1 MKKCVACITALLV
14 ALLAFGGMAV
24 AIEDWSIEKT
34 VDTEEL
40 TLDRGESATIEF
52 TVVTVN
58 DGSTETVQVVDP
70 GLTLDGEEVW
80 WGDQEG
86 DTMSIGGFEFQME
99 PPFQGPMGPPTLE
112 ESSFAYEVLITN
124 VEAAYESTF
133 VLENNAFLTTGDEEN
148 QLEASA
154 AVSIVTPAAPVEE
167 EEATEND
174 EAETVVDAVYEED
187 PLVVTL
193 YVDSLEYEINEEAN
207 TMDVAPFIEDDR
219 TFVPVSFIATAFGL
233 EADWGP
239 KEALTE
245 WVTFENEDM
254 LVEIE
259 IGSPYITVTE
269 GFVERTETADV
280 AAQIVDDRTFLPLRA
295 VGEIFGADFDWGP
308 KDALTEWVSFT
319 LE

>member
-1 MKKCVACITALLV
+1 MKKTVACITALLV

-24 AIEDWSIEKT
+24 AIEDWSIQKT

-40 TLDRGESATIEF
+40 TLDRGESATIEY

-70 GLTLDGEEVW
+70 ALTLDGEEVMW
-80 WGDQEG
+80 MDVEG
-86 DTMSIGGFEFQME
+86 DVMSIGGFELQMD
-99 PPFQGPMGPPTLE
+99 PPFEGPMGPPTLE
-112 ESSFAYEVLITN
+112 EGSFAYEVTITN

-133 VLENNAFLTTGDEEN
+133 VLENNARLTTGDEEN
-148 QLEASA
+148 QLTASA
-154 AVSIVTPAAPVEE
+154 AVTIVTPAAPVEE
-167 EEATEND
+167 EE
-174 EAETVVDAVYEED
+174 

-193 YVDSLEYEINEEAN
+193 YVDSLEYEINDEVN

-219 TFVPVSFIATAFGL
+219 TFVPVSFIASAFGL

-308 KDALTEWVSFT
+308 KEALTEWVSFT

>member
-1 MKKCVACITALLV
+1 MKKTVACITAVLV
-14 ALLAFGGMAV
+14 AVLAFGGMAAAV
-24 AIEDWSIEKT
+24 EDWSIEKT

-40 TLDRGESATIEF
+40 TLDRGESATVEY

-58 DGSTETVQVVDP
+58 DGSTETTQVVDP
-70 GLTLDGEEVW
+70 GLTLDGEDVW
-80 WGDQEG
+80 WGDLEG

-99 PPFQGPMGPPTLE
+99 PPFQGPMGPPSLE
-112 ESSFAYEVLITN
+112 GSSFAYEVVITN
-124 VEAAYESTF
+124 VEAAYDSTF
-133 VLENNAFLTTGDEEN
+133 VLENNAILTTGDEES
-148 QLEASA
+148 QLEASV
-154 AVSIVTPAAPVEE
+154 AVTIVT
-167 EEATEND
+167 ND
-174 EAETVVDAVYEED
+174 EPETVVDEVYEED

-193 YVDSLEYEINEEAN
+193 YVNSLEYEINDEAAF
-207 TMDVAPFIEDDR
+207 MDVAPFIEDDR
-219 TFVPVSFIATAFGL
+219 TFVPVSFIADAFGL

-269 GFVERTETADV
+269 DGVERTETADV
-280 AAQIVDDRTFLPLRA
+280 AAQIVEDRTFLPLRA

-308 KDALTEWVSFT
+308 KETVTEWVSFT

>member
-1 MKKCVACITALLV
+1 MKKTVACITALLV
-14 ALLAFGGMAV
+14 VLLAFGGMAV

-40 TLDRGESATIEF
+40 TLDRGESATIEY

-58 DGSTETVQVVDP
+58 DGSIETVQVVDP
-70 GLTLDGEEVW
+70 ALTLDGEEVMW
-80 WGDQEG
+80 MDVEG
-86 DTMSIGGFEFQME
+86 DVMSIGGFELQVD
-99 PPFQGPMGPPTLE
+99 PPYDGPMGPPTLE
-112 ESSFAYEVLITN
+112 ERSFAYEVTIAN

-133 VLENNAFLTTGDEEN
+133 VLENNALLTTGDEEN
-148 QLEASA
+148 QLTASA
-154 AVSIVTPAAPVEE
+154 AVTIVTPAAPVEE
-167 EEATEND
+167 E
-174 EAETVVDAVYEED
+174 TVVDEVYEED

-193 YVDSLEYEINEEAN
+193 YVDSLEYEINDEAN

-219 TFVPVSFIATAFGL
+219 TFVPVSFIANAFGL
-233 EADWGP
+233 EDDWGP

-259 IGSPYITVTE
+259 VGSPYINVTE
-269 GFVERTETADV
+269 GYVERTETADV

-308 KDALTEWVSFT
+308 KDTLTEWVSFT